1 MGISHVDQYT
11 FFIISRSILLGM
23 RNVSH
28 KSCIENKNA
37 RFMVSNFF
45 FFEIRAVY
53 QIMWKNTVQVGSPQK
68 KVWCL
73 RTARWV
79 SRATNTHSEYLLRFH

>member
-1 MGISHVDQYT
+1 
-11 FFIISRSILLGM
+11 
-23 RNVSH
+23 
-28 KSCIENKNA
+28 
-37 RFMVSNFF
+37 MVSNFF

-68 KVWCL
+68 KIWGL

-79 SRATNTHSEYLLRFH
+79 SRATNAH